1 VHRTQQTVACNVTTL
16 MRKVGYLYPRGRYP
30 GALHGELETAHVIL
44 TDTGLRPLVDESEMP
59 LVIEL
64 SGPVEHV
71 HGLGRHGVLPVGSQL
86 VMGVQTVS
94 SFRNHASPAFA
105 RSDAVSFLPRL
116 SSYAWP
122 APKMNL
128 CVLALS
134 EHIALRAW
142 SWRPVVSSLHRQR
155 ACLVTAVQLV
165 LSAPARHRA
174 RSRRCGSQSV
184 FVPKSSV

>member
-1 VHRTQQTVACNVTTL
+1 VHRMQQRVRCNVTTL
-16 MRKVGYLYPRGRYP
+16 MKKVEYLYPRERYRA
-30 GALHGELETAHVIL
+30 ALHGELEKAHVIS
-44 TDTGLRPLVDESEMP
+44 TDTGLRPPADEMEMP

-71 HGLGRHGVLPVGSQL
+71 HGLGKHGVLSAGSQL
-86 VMGVQTVS
+86 AMGAQTVS
-94 SFRNHASPAFA
+94 NSRNHASPAFA
-105 RSDAVSFLPRL
+105 RSDAVSFPPRL

-165 LSAPARHRA
+165 LSAPARYRA